1 MIKCV
6 YNLVV
11 FKIYAMIRGI
21 DNVKSKYRSLIQD
34 IGKILIEMGCL
45 NAEGCVRAV
54 KAHRQLDEP
63 FGEVLLG
70 LGLISDVNYAEALAR
85 LLKIPVAEEEDY
97 PAYIL
102 FSDKI
107 PYNFLRTSRIMI
119 LSDRQDFVEIAL
131 ADPSDEFTVKAME
144 LALERPVRCKV
155 GLPRDIEQALERAS
169 ENAPDA
175 YAGILKDMTADLE
188 NMAGDDIK
196 RLKDIASEAPVIR
209 LVNRIISMALNDRA
223 SDIHI
228 EPYENKLVVRYRV
241 DGVLR
246 EVPAPP
252 AALIPAIISR
262 IKIMANLNIAERRL
276 PQDGRI
282 SIQLQGKLVDL
293 RVSILPSLY
302 GESAV
307 IRILETTA
315 IELDFSSLGMAPEV
329 CEAFINVISRRHGM
343 LLVTGPTGSGKTT
356 SLYAALKQLN
366 EPERK
371 IITVEDPI
379 EYQLDGITQIQVN
392 AAIDMSFANVLRSI
406 VRQDPDVIMI
416 GEMRD
421 LETAEI
427 AVQSAL
433 TGHVVLSTLHTNDA
447 AGAITRLLDMGIED
461 YLMTS
466 TVNGILAQRLVR
478 TLCPACRQSYVPST
492 ELVKRLGLEERVREA
507 GGIKLYKSVGCK
519 SCGGQGY
526 IGRMGIYELLVFDDH
541 IRELVLKRVS
551 TNKILDAACKAGMKT
566 MVEDAIDK
574 ALAGL
579 TTIEEIQR
587 ITREH

>member
-1 MIKCV
+1 
-6 YNLVV
+6 
-11 FKIYAMIRGI
+11 
-21 DNVKSKYRSLIQD
+21 
-34 IGKILIEMGCL
+34 MGFL
-45 NAEGCVRAV
+45 SREGCERAE
-54 KAHRQLDEP
+54 KAYTQLDEP
-63 FGEVLLG
+63 FGKVLQG
-70 LGLISDVNYAEALAR
+70 LGLVSEDHYAQALA
-85 LLKIPVAEEEDY
+85 KILHIPIAESGDY
-97 PAYIL
+97 PAYLL

-107 PYNFLRTSRIMI
+107 PYSFLRTAQIMI
-119 LSDRQDFVEIAL
+119 LSDQPEYVEIVM
-131 ADPSDEFTVKAME
+131 ADPGDEFSLEAMK
-144 LALERPVRCKV
+144 LALERPVKCKV
-155 GLPRDIEQALERAS
+155 GLPRDIEAALERAH
-169 ENAPDA
+169 ENTGDAPDS
-175 YAGILKDMTADLE
+175 YAGILEDMTADLE
-188 NMAGDDIK
+188 NMAGDDVK
-196 RLKDIASEAPVIR
+196 RLKDIASEAPVIK
-209 LVNRIISMALNDRA
+209 LVNRIISMALNERA

-276 PQDGRI
+276 SQDGRV
-282 SIQLQGKLVDL
+282 SVQLQGKLIDL

-315 IELDFSSLGMAPEV
+315 VELDFSSLGMAADV
-329 CEAFINVISRRHGM
+329 HGAFINLISRRHGM

-356 SLYAALKQLN
+356 SLYSALKQLN
-366 EPERK
+366 EPQRK
-371 IITVEDPI
+371 IITVEDPV
-379 EYQLDGITQIQVN
+379 EYQLDGITQVQVN

-427 AVQSAL
+427 AIQSAL

-447 AGAITRLLDMGIED
+447 AGAITRLLDMGVED
-461 YLMTS
+461 YLITS

-478 TLCPACRQSYVPST
+478 TLCQECRQAYTPS
-492 ELVKRLGLEERVREA
+492 EQLIKRFGLSRRAREE
-507 GGIKLYKSVGCK
+507 GDIKFYKAVGCK
-519 SCGGQGY
+519 TCGTQGY
-526 IGRMGIYELLVFDDH
+526 SGRMGIYELLVFDDN
-541 IRELVLKRVS
+541 IRELVLKRVP
-551 TNKILDAACKAGMKT
+551 TNKIFEAACKAGMKT
-566 MVEDAIDK
+566 MVEDALEK
-574 ALAGL
+574 ALSGL

>member
-1 MIKCV
+1 M
-6 YNLVV
+6 
-11 FKIYAMIRGI
+11 
-21 DNVKSKYRSLIQD
+21 IQD

-45 NAEGCVRAV
+45 KPEDFARAE
-54 KAHRQLDEP
+54 KAQHQLDEP
-63 FGEVLLG
+63 FGKVLMG
-70 LGLISDVNYAEALAR
+70 LGLISEGDYAEALAR

-97 PAYIL
+97 PSYIL

-107 PYNFLRTSRIMI
+107 PYSFLRASQMMV
-119 LSDRQDFVEIAL
+119 LSDGQDFVEIAL
-131 ADPSDEFTVKAME
+131 ADPSDEFAVAALE
-144 LALERPVRCKV
+144 LALERPVKCKV
-155 GLPRDIEQALERAS
+155 GLPRHIEQALERTS
-169 ENAPDA
+169 ENAQDS

-196 RLKDIASEAPVIR
+196 RLKDIASEAPVIS
-209 LVNRIISMALNDRA
+209 LVNRIISLALNDRA

-252 AALIPAIISR
+252 AVLIPAIISR

-276 PQDGRI
+276 SQDGRV

-315 IELDFSSLGMAPEV
+315 VELDFSSLGMAPEV
-329 CEAFINVISRRHGM
+329 YEAFIDAISRRHGM

-356 SLYAALKQLN
+356 SLYAALKYLN
-366 EPERK
+366 QPERK

-379 EYQLDGITQIQVN
+379 EYQLDGITQVQVN

-447 AGAITRLLDMGIED
+447 AGAITRLLDMGVED

-478 TLCPACRQSYVPST
+478 CLCPSCRKGYVPSA
-492 ELVKRLGLEERVREA
+492 ELVKRLGLENQDGE
-507 GGIKLYKSVGCK
+507 ITLYKAVGCK
-519 SCGGQGY
+519 ACGGQGY
-526 IGRMGIYELLVFDDH
+526 IGRMGIYELLIFDDH
-541 IRELVLKRVS
+541 IRELVLKRVP
-551 TNKILDAACKAGMKT
+551 TNKIFDAACKAGMKT
-566 MVEDAIDK
+566 MVEDALDK